1 MSATNSER
9 LGPFARMSLFLRQV
23 TSELKKV
30 VWPTK
35 DQLVTYT
42 SVVIVFVI
50 IMGFIIAVFDFA
62 FVKLVLVIFGQ
73 WLGKETIVSE
83 SPFLEAVAPKAEDA
97 ASSVVM
103 EMPISNE
110 EAIEAID
117 TTYDGAV
124 DVDLDGEVSTT
135 SADENFDLT
144 EVVEA
149 ELAPETADEVV
160 EVQETPAEPE
170 EAKIAEDE
178 DPLVAF
184 RARLDSQIGDW
195 FVIHSYA
202 GFENRVKQNL
212 ETRAVSL
219 NMEDYIYEINVPS
232 EEVTEIK
239 NGVRKQ
245 VKRNKFP
252 GYVLVRMDLTDESWG
267 VVRHTPGVTGF
278 VGQGHN
284 PAPLSMDEAFEM
296 LRPSQQKAIASVAT
310 AAAASAG
317 QKSGT
322 GAKIDIDLNI
332 GDSVT
337 VVDGPFA
344 TLHAT
349 ISEINLDGQK
359 VVGLVEIFGRETPV
373 ELGFN
378 QIHKN

>member
-1 MSATNSER
+1 
-9 LGPFARMSLFLRQV
+9 
-23 TSELKKV
+23 
-30 VWPTK
+30 
-35 DQLVTYT
+35 
-42 SVVIVFVI
+42 
-50 IMGFIIAVFDFA
+50 
-62 FVKLVLVIFGQ
+62 
-73 WLGKETIVSE
+73 VSE
-83 SPFLEAVAPKAEDA
+83 SPFLEAVAPQADDA
-97 ASSVVM
+97 ASSIAVD
-103 EMPISNE
+103 MPTSNE
-110 EAIEAID
+110 EAIEATD
-117 TTYDGAV
+117 VAYDGAT

-135 SADENFDLT
+135 SADENFDLSAA
-144 EVVEA
+144 VEA
-149 ELAPETADEVV
+149 ELATEEV
-160 EVQETPAEPE
+160 EVEEVPVEVAAAE
-170 EAKIAEDE
+170 EAPAEDE

-184 RARLDSQIGDW
+184 RARLDSQIGEW

-212 ETRAVSL
+212 ETRSVSL
-219 NMEDYIYEINVPS
+219 NMEDYIYEVNVPS

-284 PAPLSMDEAFEM
+284 PAPLSMDEAFDM

-310 AAAASAG
+310 AAAASASEKG
-317 QKSGT
+317 GSAS

-349 ISEINLDGQK
+349 ISEINLDAQK

>member
-1 MSATNSER
+1 MEAGAVKQDAE
-9 LGPFARMSLFLRQV
+9 AA
-23 TSELKKV
+23 E
-30 VWPTK
+30 
-35 DQLVTYT
+35 
-42 SVVIVFVI
+42 VIT
-50 IMGFIIAVFDFA
+50 
-62 FVKLVLVIFGQ
+62 
-73 WLGKETIVSE
+73 TIDNPMDNE
-83 SPFLEAVAPKAEDA
+83 S
-97 ASSVVM
+97 
-103 EMPISNE
+103 
-110 EAIEAID
+110 AIETVEND
-117 TTYDGAV
+117 WNGQV
-124 DVDLDGEVSTT
+124 DVDADGEVT
-135 SADENFDLT
+135 SDITGDLVTEEAFDLS
-144 EVVEA
+144 EVIEQEIVADTADVASETDDAELSEA
-149 ELAPETADEVV
+149 ESETV
-160 EVQETPAEPE
+160 PAE
-170 EAKIAEDE
+170 E
-178 DPLVAF
+178 DPIAAF
-184 RARLDSQIGDW
+184 RTRLESQLGDW
-195 FVIHSYA
+195 FVVHSYS

-212 ETRAVSL
+212 ETRTISM
-219 NMEDYIYEINVPS
+219 NMEDYIYEIAVPQES
-232 EEVTEIK
+232 VTEIK

-296 LRPSQQKAIASVAT
+296 LRPTQEKPIATVAT
-310 AAAASAG
+310 AAAASAKG
-317 QKSGT
+317 AKSKPGSP
-322 GAKIDIDLNI
+322 APKIDIDLNI

>member
-1 MSATNSER
+1 M
-9 LGPFARMSLFLRQV
+9 
-23 TSELKKV
+23 
-30 VWPTK
+30 
-35 DQLVTYT
+35 
-42 SVVIVFVI
+42 
-50 IMGFIIAVFDFA
+50 
-62 FVKLVLVIFGQ
+62 
-73 WLGKETIVSE
+73 SE
-83 SPFLEAVAPKAEDA
+83 SPFLEAVATQADDA
-97 ASSVVM
+97 VSSVAI
-103 EMPISNE
+103 EMPTSNE
-110 EAIEAID
+110 EAIEATD
-117 TTYDGAV
+117 VAYDGAT

-135 SADENFDLT
+135 SADENFDLSAA
-144 EVVEA
+144 VEA
-149 ELAPETADEVV
+149 ELATEEV
-160 EVQETPAEPE
+160 EVEEVPVEVAAAE
-170 EAKIAEDE
+170 EAPAEDE

-184 RARLDSQIGDW
+184 RARLDSQIGEW

-212 ETRAVSL
+212 ETRSVSL
-219 NMEDYIYEINVPS
+219 NMEDYIYEVNVPS

-284 PAPLSMDEAFEM
+284 PAPLSMDEAFDM
-296 LRPSQQKAIASVAT
+296 LRPTQQKAIASVAT
-310 AAAASAG
+310 AAAASASEKG
-317 QKSGT
+317 GGT
-322 GAKIDIDLNI
+322 PGAKIDIDLNI

>member
-1 MSATNSER
+1 M
-9 LGPFARMSLFLRQV
+9 
-23 TSELKKV
+23 
-30 VWPTK
+30 
-35 DQLVTYT
+35 
-42 SVVIVFVI
+42 
-50 IMGFIIAVFDFA
+50 
-62 FVKLVLVIFGQ
+62 
-73 WLGKETIVSE
+73 SE
-83 SPFLEAVAPKAEDA
+83 SPFLEAVAPQADD
-97 ASSVVM
+97 ASSSVAVD
-103 EMPISNE
+103 MPTSNE
-110 EAIEAID
+110 EAIEATD
-117 TTYDGAV
+117 VAYDGPTDV
-124 DVDLDGEVSTT
+124 DVDGEVSST
-135 SADENFDLT
+135 SAEENFDLT
-144 EVVEA
+144 EPVEA
-149 ELAPETADEVV
+149 ELEAEDVV
-160 EVQETPAEPE
+160 AE
-170 EAKIAEDE
+170 EAPAAVEETSDEDE
-178 DPLVAF
+178 DPVVAF
-184 RARLDSQIGDW
+184 RARLESQIGEW
-195 FVIHSYA
+195 YVIHSYA

-219 NMEDYIYEINVPS
+219 NMEDYIYEVNVPS

-284 PAPLSMDEAFEM
+284 PAPLSIDEAFDM
-296 LRPSQQKAIASVAT
+296 LRPTQQKAIASVAT
-310 AAAASAG
+310 AAAASASE
-317 QKSGT
+317 KGT
-322 GAKIDIDLNI
+322 TTSGAKIDIDLNI

-349 ISEINLDGQK
+349 ISEINLDAQK

>member
-1 MSATNSER
+1 M
-9 LGPFARMSLFLRQV
+9 
-23 TSELKKV
+23 
-30 VWPTK
+30 
-35 DQLVTYT
+35 
-42 SVVIVFVI
+42 
-50 IMGFIIAVFDFA
+50 
-62 FVKLVLVIFGQ
+62 
-73 WLGKETIVSE
+73 SE
-83 SPFLEAVAPKAEDA
+83 SPFLEAVAPQTDDA
-97 ASSVVM
+97 LSSVAVD
-103 EMPISNE
+103 MPTSNE
-110 EAIEAID
+110 EAIEATD
-117 TTYDGAV
+117 VAYDGAT

-135 SADENFDLT
+135 SADENFDLSA
-144 EVVEA
+144 VVEA
-149 ELAPETADEVV
+149 ELATEEVAV
-160 EVQETPAEPE
+160 E
-170 EAKIAEDE
+170 EAPVEAAASEAAPAAEDE

-184 RARLDSQIGDW
+184 RARLDSQIGEW

-219 NMEDYIYEINVPS
+219 NMEDYIYEVNVPS

-284 PAPLSMDEAFEM
+284 PAPLSMDEAFDM

-317 QKSGT
+317 EKGGSAS

-349 ISEINLDGQK
+349 ISEINLDAQK

>member
-1 MSATNSER
+1 
-9 LGPFARMSLFLRQV
+9 
-23 TSELKKV
+23 
-30 VWPTK
+30 
-35 DQLVTYT
+35 
-42 SVVIVFVI
+42 
-50 IMGFIIAVFDFA
+50 
-62 FVKLVLVIFGQ
+62 
-73 WLGKETIVSE
+73 VSE
-83 SPFLEAVAPKAEDA
+83 SPFLEAVAPLADDA
-97 ASSVVM
+97 SASIAVD
-103 EMPISNE
+103 MPTSNE
-110 EAIEAID
+110 EAIEATD
-117 TTYDGAV
+117 VAYDGAT

-135 SADENFDLT
+135 SADENFDLSA
-144 EVVEA
+144 VVEA
-149 ELAPETADEVV
+149 ELATVEVAVV
-160 EVQETPAEPE
+160 EEAPTEVASVEVPA
-170 EAKIAEDE
+170 DE
-178 DPLVAF
+178 DPVVAF
-184 RARLDSQIGDW
+184 RARLESQIGDW

-219 NMEDYIYEINVPS
+219 NMEDYIYEVNVPS

-284 PAPLSMDEAFEM
+284 PAPLSMDEAFDM
-296 LRPSQQKAIASVAT
+296 LRPTQQKAIASVAT
-310 AAAASAG
+310 AAAASASEKG
-317 QKSGT
+317 ISAS

-349 ISEINLDGQK
+349 ISEINLDAQK

>member
-1 MSATNSER
+1 M
-9 LGPFARMSLFLRQV
+9 
-23 TSELKKV
+23 
-30 VWPTK
+30 
-35 DQLVTYT
+35 
-42 SVVIVFVI
+42 
-50 IMGFIIAVFDFA
+50 
-62 FVKLVLVIFGQ
+62 
-73 WLGKETIVSE
+73 SE
-83 SPFLEAVAPKAEDA
+83 SPFLEAVAPQTDD
-97 ASSVVM
+97 ASSSVAVD
-103 EMPISNE
+103 MPTSNE
-110 EAIEAID
+110 EAIEATD
-117 TTYDGAV
+117 VAYDGATE
-124 DVDLDGEVSTT
+124 VDLDGEVSTT
-135 SADENFDLT
+135 SADENFDLSA
-144 EVVEA
+144 VVEA
-149 ELAPETADEVV
+149 ELATEEVATE
-160 EVQETPAEPE
+160 EVAVE
-170 EAKIAEDE
+170 EAPVEAAASEAAPDAEDE

-184 RARLDSQIGDW
+184 RARLDSQIGEW

-219 NMEDYIYEINVPS
+219 NMEDYIYEVNVPS

-284 PAPLSMDEAFEM
+284 PAPLSMDEAFDM

-317 QKSGT
+317 EKGGSAS

-349 ISEINLDGQK
+349 ISEINLDAQK

>member
-1 MSATNSER
+1 
-9 LGPFARMSLFLRQV
+9 
-23 TSELKKV
+23 
-30 VWPTK
+30 
-35 DQLVTYT
+35 
-42 SVVIVFVI
+42 
-50 IMGFIIAVFDFA
+50 
-62 FVKLVLVIFGQ
+62 
-73 WLGKETIVSE
+73 VSE
-83 SPFLEAVAPKAEDA
+83 SPFLEAVAPQSDDA
-97 ASSVVM
+97 LSSVAVD
-103 EMPISNE
+103 MPTSNQ
-110 EAIEAID
+110 EAIEATD
-117 TTYDGAV
+117 VAYDGAT

-135 SADENFDLT
+135 SADENFDLSA
-144 EVVEA
+144 VVEA
-149 ELAPETADEVV
+149 ELATEEVATE
-160 EVQETPAEPE
+160 EVAVE
-170 EAKIAEDE
+170 EAPVEAAASEAAPDAEDE

-184 RARLDSQIGDW
+184 RARLDSQIGEW

-219 NMEDYIYEINVPS
+219 NMEDYIYEVNVPS

-284 PAPLSMDEAFEM
+284 PAPLSMDEAFDM

-317 QKSGT
+317 EKGGSAS

-349 ISEINLDGQK
+349 ISEINLDAQK

>member
-1 MSATNSER
+1 M
-9 LGPFARMSLFLRQV
+9 
-23 TSELKKV
+23 
-30 VWPTK
+30 
-35 DQLVTYT
+35 
-42 SVVIVFVI
+42 
-50 IMGFIIAVFDFA
+50 
-62 FVKLVLVIFGQ
+62 
-73 WLGKETIVSE
+73 SE
-83 SPFLEAVAPKAEDA
+83 SPFLEAVAPQTDDA
-97 ASSVVM
+97 ASSVAVD
-103 EMPISNE
+103 MPTSNE
-110 EAIEAID
+110 EAIEATD
-117 TTYDGAV
+117 VAYDGAT

-135 SADENFDLT
+135 SADENFDLSAA
-144 EVVEA
+144 VEA
-149 ELAPETADEVV
+149 ELATEEVAV
-160 EVQETPAEPE
+160 E
-170 EAKIAEDE
+170 EAPVAAAASDEASADEDE
-178 DPLVAF
+178 DPVVAF
-184 RARLDSQIGDW
+184 RARLESQIGEW
-195 FVIHSYA
+195 YVIHSYA

-212 ETRAVSL
+212 ETRSVSL
-219 NMEDYIYEINVPS
+219 NMEDYIYEVNVPS

-284 PAPLSMDEAFEM
+284 PAPLSMDEAFDM
-296 LRPSQQKAIASVAT
+296 LRPTQQKAIASVAT
-310 AAAASAG
+310 AAAASASEKG
-317 QKSGT
+317 AAAS

-349 ISEINLDGQK
+349 ISEINLDAQK

>member
-1 MSATNSER
+1 M
-9 LGPFARMSLFLRQV
+9 
-23 TSELKKV
+23 
-30 VWPTK
+30 
-35 DQLVTYT
+35 
-42 SVVIVFVI
+42 
-50 IMGFIIAVFDFA
+50 
-62 FVKLVLVIFGQ
+62 
-73 WLGKETIVSE
+73 SE
-83 SPFLEAVAPKAEDA
+83 SPFLEAAAPQAVDTL
-97 ASSVVM
+97 SSAPV
-103 EMPISNE
+103 EMPVSNE
-110 EAIEAID
+110 EAIEATD
-117 TTYDGAV
+117 VAYDGAV
-124 DVDLDGEVSTT
+124 DVNADGEVT
-135 SADENFDLT
+135 SASIEENFDLT
-144 EVVEA
+144 VVVET
-149 ELAPETADEVV
+149 ELASEEVLV
-160 EVQETPAEPE
+160 AQETPLEKLEENSAEE
-170 EAKIAEDE
+170 VVAEEDE
-178 DPLVAF
+178 DPVVAF
-184 RARLDSQIGDW
+184 RARLESQIGDW

-212 ETRAVSL
+212 ETRSVSL
-219 NMEDYIYEINVPS
+219 NMEDYIYEVNVPS

-284 PAPLSMDEAFEM
+284 PAPLSMDEAFDM
-296 LRPSQQKAIASVAT
+296 LRPTQQKAIASVAT
-310 AAAASAG
+310 AAAASA
-317 QKSGT
+317 SGKGAGAS

>member
-1 MSATNSER
+1 M
-9 LGPFARMSLFLRQV
+9 
-23 TSELKKV
+23 
-30 VWPTK
+30 
-35 DQLVTYT
+35 
-42 SVVIVFVI
+42 
-50 IMGFIIAVFDFA
+50 
-62 FVKLVLVIFGQ
+62 
-73 WLGKETIVSE
+73 SE
-83 SPFLEAVAPKAEDA
+83 SPFLEAVATQADDA
-97 ASSVVM
+97 APSAVVD
-103 EMPISNE
+103 MPTSNE
-110 EAIEAID
+110 VVIEASELASEV
-117 TTYDGAV
+117 TA
-124 DVDLDGEVSTT
+124 DVDLDIEASTT
-135 SADENFDLT
+135 SLEENSVLPAATD
-144 EVVEA
+144 A
-149 ELAPETADEVV
+149 ELATEELA
-160 EVQETPAEPE
+160 VQEAPAEAAASE
-170 EAKIAEDE
+170 EAPAEEE

-184 RARLDSQIGDW
+184 RARLESQIGEW

-212 ETRAVSL
+212 ETRSVSL
-219 NMEDYIYEINVPS
+219 NMEDYIYEVNVPS

-284 PAPLSMDEAFEM
+284 PAPLSMDEAFDM
-296 LRPSQQKAIASVAT
+296 LRPTQQKAIASVAT
-310 AAAASAG
+310 AAAASASEKG
-317 QKSGT
+317 GGT
-322 GAKIDIDLNI
+322 PGAKIDIDLNI

>member
-1 MSATNSER
+1 
-9 LGPFARMSLFLRQV
+9 
-23 TSELKKV
+23 
-30 VWPTK
+30 
-35 DQLVTYT
+35 
-42 SVVIVFVI
+42 
-50 IMGFIIAVFDFA
+50 
-62 FVKLVLVIFGQ
+62 
-73 WLGKETIVSE
+73 VSE

-97 ASSVVM
+97 MSSTVI
-103 EMPISNE
+103 EMPVSNE

-117 TTYDGAV
+117 TAYDGAV

-135 SADENFDLT
+135 SSDDNFDLS
-144 EVVEA
+144 EVIEA
-149 ELAPETADEVV
+149 ELAPEVAPV
-160 EVQETPAEPE
+160 EETPVVAQ
-170 EAKIAEDE
+170 EAPVAEDE

-310 AAAASAG
+310 AAASAG
-317 QKSGT
+317 QKSGS

>member
-1 MSATNSER
+1 M
-9 LGPFARMSLFLRQV
+9 
-23 TSELKKV
+23 
-30 VWPTK
+30 
-35 DQLVTYT
+35 
-42 SVVIVFVI
+42 
-50 IMGFIIAVFDFA
+50 
-62 FVKLVLVIFGQ
+62 
-73 WLGKETIVSE
+73 SE
-83 SPFLEAVAPKAEDA
+83 SPFLEAVAPQSDD
-97 ASSVVM
+97 ASSSVAVD
-103 EMPISNE
+103 MPISNE
-110 EAIEAID
+110 EAIEAAD
-117 TTYDGAV
+117 VAYDGAT

-135 SADENFDLT
+135 SADENFDLSAA
-144 EVVEA
+144 VEA
-149 ELAPETADEVV
+149 ELATEEVAV
-160 EVQETPAEPE
+160 EDAPAEVLTSE
-170 EAKIAEDE
+170 EAPADE
-178 DPLVAF
+178 DPLVSF
-184 RARLDSQIGDW
+184 RARLESQIGDW

-219 NMEDYIYEINVPS
+219 NMEDYIYEVNVPS
-232 EEVTEIK
+232 EDVTEIK

-284 PAPLSMDEAFEM
+284 PAPLSMDEAFDM

-310 AAAASAG
+310 AAASANEKG
-317 QKSGT
+317 GRPS

-349 ISEINLDGQK
+349 ISEINLDAQK

>member
-1 MSATNSER
+1 
-9 LGPFARMSLFLRQV
+9 
-23 TSELKKV
+23 
-30 VWPTK
+30 
-35 DQLVTYT
+35 
-42 SVVIVFVI
+42 
-50 IMGFIIAVFDFA
+50 
-62 FVKLVLVIFGQ
+62 
-73 WLGKETIVSE
+73 VSE
-83 SPFLEAVAPKAEDA
+83 SPFLEAVAPQTDD
-97 ASSVVM
+97 ASSSVAVD
-103 EMPISNE
+103 MPTSNE
-110 EAIEAID
+110 EAIEATD
-117 TTYDGAV
+117 VAYDGAT

-135 SADENFDLT
+135 SADENFDLSA
-144 EVVEA
+144 VVEA
-149 ELAPETADEVV
+149 ELATEEVAV
-160 EVQETPAEPE
+160 E
-170 EAKIAEDE
+170 EAPVEAAASEAAPAAEDE

-184 RARLDSQIGDW
+184 RARLDSQIGEW

-219 NMEDYIYEINVPS
+219 NMEDYIYEVNVPS

-284 PAPLSMDEAFEM
+284 PAPLSMDEAFDM

-317 QKSGT
+317 EKGGSAS

-349 ISEINLDGQK
+349 ISEINLDAQK

>member
-1 MSATNSER
+1 M
-9 LGPFARMSLFLRQV
+9 
-23 TSELKKV
+23 
-30 VWPTK
+30 
-35 DQLVTYT
+35 
-42 SVVIVFVI
+42 
-50 IMGFIIAVFDFA
+50 
-62 FVKLVLVIFGQ
+62 
-73 WLGKETIVSE
+73 SE
-83 SPFLEAVAPKAEDA
+83 SPFLEAVATQADDTT
-97 ASSVVM
+97 SSAVVD
-103 EMPISNE
+103 MPTSNE
-110 EAIEAID
+110 VEIEASELASEV
-117 TTYDGAV
+117 TT
-124 DVDLDGEVSTT
+124 DVDLDIEASTT
-135 SADENFDLT
+135 SLEENSDLSA
-144 EVVEA
+144 VDS
-149 ELAPETADEVV
+149 ELATDELA
-160 EVQETPAEPE
+160 VQEAPAEAAASE
-170 EAKIAEDE
+170 EASAEEAPSEEE

-184 RARLDSQIGDW
+184 RARLESQIGEW

-212 ETRAVSL
+212 ETRSVSL
-219 NMEDYIYEINVPS
+219 NMEDYIYEVNVPS

-284 PAPLSMDEAFEM
+284 PAPLSMDEAFDM
-296 LRPSQQKAIASVAT
+296 LRPTQQKAIASVAT
-310 AAAASAG
+310 AAAASASEKG
-317 QKSGT
+317 GGT
-322 GAKIDIDLNI
+322 PGAKIDIDLNI

>member
-1 MSATNSER
+1 
-9 LGPFARMSLFLRQV
+9 
-23 TSELKKV
+23 
-30 VWPTK
+30 
-35 DQLVTYT
+35 
-42 SVVIVFVI
+42 
-50 IMGFIIAVFDFA
+50 
-62 FVKLVLVIFGQ
+62 
-73 WLGKETIVSE
+73 VSE
-83 SPFLEAVAPKAEDA
+83 SPFLEAVAPPSDDA
-97 ASSVVM
+97 VV

-110 EAIEAID
+110 AAIEATD
-117 TTYDGAV
+117 AAYDGAV
-124 DVDLDGEVSTT
+124 DVDIDGEVSDAPTE
-135 SADENFDLT
+135 AAFDLT
-144 EVVEA
+144 ESVEA
-149 ELAPETADEVV
+149 EISGEVAEDSSV
-160 EVQETPAEPE
+160 EEVSEEVTPAATEIVTGEAANE
-170 EAKIAEDE
+170 EAAEE
-178 DPLVAF
+178 DPIAAF
-184 RARLDSQIGDW
+184 RARLDSQIGEW

-212 ETRAVSL
+212 ETRSVSL
-219 NMEDYIYEINVPS
+219 NMEDYIYEVNVPT
-232 EEVTEIK
+232 EEVVEIK
-239 NGVRKQ
+239 NGVRKV

-284 PAPLSMDEAFEM
+284 PAPLSMDEAFDM
-296 LRPSQQKAIASVAT
+296 LRPAEQKAIATVAT
-310 AAAASAG
+310 AAAAAASG
-317 QKSGT
+317 GNKST
-322 GAKIDIDLNI
+322 GAGSQKIDIDLNI

>member
-1 MSATNSER
+1 M
-9 LGPFARMSLFLRQV
+9 
-23 TSELKKV
+23 
-30 VWPTK
+30 
-35 DQLVTYT
+35 
-42 SVVIVFVI
+42 
-50 IMGFIIAVFDFA
+50 
-62 FVKLVLVIFGQ
+62 
-73 WLGKETIVSE
+73 SE
-83 SPFLEAVAPKAEDA
+83 SPFLEAVAPQTDDA
-97 ASSVVM
+97 LSSVAVD
-103 EMPISNE
+103 MPTSNE
-110 EAIEAID
+110 EAIEATD
-117 TTYDGAV
+117 VAYDGAT

-135 SADENFDLT
+135 SADKNFDLT
-144 EVVEA
+144 AVVEA
-149 ELAPETADEVV
+149 ELTTEEVAVEEAPVEAAAPEAVAAD
-160 EVQETPAEPE
+160 
-170 EAKIAEDE
+170 EDE

-184 RARLDSQIGDW
+184 RARLESQIGEW

-219 NMEDYIYEINVPS
+219 NMEDYIYEVNVPS

-284 PAPLSMDEAFEM
+284 PAPLSMDEAFDM

-317 QKSGT
+317 EKGGSAS

-349 ISEINLDGQK
+349 ISEINLDAQK

>member
-1 MSATNSER
+1 
-9 LGPFARMSLFLRQV
+9 
-23 TSELKKV
+23 
-30 VWPTK
+30 
-35 DQLVTYT
+35 
-42 SVVIVFVI
+42 
-50 IMGFIIAVFDFA
+50 
-62 FVKLVLVIFGQ
+62 
-73 WLGKETIVSE
+73 VSE
-83 SPFLEAVAPKAEDA
+83 SPFLEAVAPQTDDA
-97 ASSVVM
+97 VSSVAVD
-103 EMPISNE
+103 MPISNE
-110 EAIEAID
+110 EAIEATD
-117 TTYDGAV
+117 VAYDGAT

-135 SADENFDLT
+135 SIEENFDLSAAV
-144 EVVEA
+144 EV
-149 ELAPETADEVV
+149 ELAPEEVATEEVAV
-160 EVQETPAEPE
+160 EETPAEAVTSD
-170 EAKIAEDE
+170 EAPAEDE
-178 DPLVAF
+178 DPVVAF
-184 RARLDSQIGDW
+184 RARLESQIGDW

-212 ETRAVSL
+212 ETRSVSL
-219 NMEDYIYEINVPS
+219 NMEDYIYEVNVPT

-284 PAPLSMDEAFEM
+284 PAPLSMDEAFDM
-296 LRPSQQKAIASVAT
+296 LRPTQQKAIASVAT

-317 QKSGT
+317 EKGT
-322 GAKIDIDLNI
+322 GAGGAKIDIDLNI

-349 ISEINLDGQK
+349 ISEINLDAQK

>member
-1 MSATNSER
+1 
-9 LGPFARMSLFLRQV
+9 
-23 TSELKKV
+23 
-30 VWPTK
+30 
-35 DQLVTYT
+35 
-42 SVVIVFVI
+42 
-50 IMGFIIAVFDFA
+50 
-62 FVKLVLVIFGQ
+62 
-73 WLGKETIVSE
+73 VSE
-83 SPFLEAVAPKAEDA
+83 SPFLEAVATQADDA
-97 ASSVVM
+97 LSSVAIDV
-103 EMPISNE
+103 PTSNE
-110 EAIEAID
+110 EAIEATD
-117 TTYDGAV
+117 VAYDGAT

-135 SADENFDLT
+135 SADENFDLSAA
-144 EVVEA
+144 VEA
-149 ELAPETADEVV
+149 ELAV
-160 EVQETPAEPE
+160 EEAPAEPATSE
-170 EAKIAEDE
+170 EAPAEPATSEEAPAEDE

-184 RARLDSQIGDW
+184 RARLESQIGEW

-212 ETRAVSL
+212 ETRSVSL
-219 NMEDYIYEINVPS
+219 NMEDYIYEVNVPS

-284 PAPLSMDEAFEM
+284 PAPLSMDEAFDM

-317 QKSGT
+317 EKGGSAS

-349 ISEINLDGQK
+349 ISEINLDAQK

>member
-1 MSATNSER
+1 
-9 LGPFARMSLFLRQV
+9 
-23 TSELKKV
+23 
-30 VWPTK
+30 
-35 DQLVTYT
+35 
-42 SVVIVFVI
+42 
-50 IMGFIIAVFDFA
+50 
-62 FVKLVLVIFGQ
+62 
-73 WLGKETIVSE
+73 VSE
-83 SPFLEAVAPKAEDA
+83 SPFLEAVAPQSDDA
-97 ASSVVM
+97 LSSVAVD
-103 EMPISNE
+103 MPTSNE
-110 EAIEAID
+110 EAFEAND
-117 TTYDGAV
+117 VAYDGAT

-144 EVVEA
+144 AAVEA
-149 ELAPETADEVV
+149 ELATEEV
-160 EVQETPAEPE
+160 AIE
-170 EAKIAEDE
+170 EAPVEAAAPEAAPADEDE

-184 RARLDSQIGDW
+184 RARLESQIGDW

-219 NMEDYIYEINVPS
+219 NMEDYIYEVNVPS

-284 PAPLSMDEAFEM
+284 PAPLSMDEAFDM

-310 AAAASAG
+310 AAAASASEKG
-317 QKSGT
+317 GSAS

-349 ISEINLDGQK
+349 ISEINLDAQK

>member
-1 MSATNSER
+1 M
-9 LGPFARMSLFLRQV
+9 
-23 TSELKKV
+23 
-30 VWPTK
+30 
-35 DQLVTYT
+35 
-42 SVVIVFVI
+42 
-50 IMGFIIAVFDFA
+50 
-62 FVKLVLVIFGQ
+62 
-73 WLGKETIVSE
+73 SE
-83 SPFLEAVAPKAEDA
+83 SPFLEAVAPQADDA
-97 ASSVVM
+97 ASSVAVD
-103 EMPISNE
+103 MPISNE
-110 EAIEAID
+110 EAIEAAD
-117 TTYDGAV
+117 VAYDGAT

-135 SADENFDLT
+135 SAEDNFDLSAA
-144 EVVEA
+144 VEA
-149 ELAPETADEVV
+149 ELATEEVAV
-160 EVQETPAEPE
+160 E
-170 EAKIAEDE
+170 EASSDASSADEDE
-178 DPLVAF
+178 DPVVAF
-184 RARLDSQIGDW
+184 RARLESQIGDW

-219 NMEDYIYEINVPS
+219 NMEDYIYEVNVPA

-284 PAPLSMDEAFEM
+284 PAPLSIDEAFDM
-296 LRPSQQKAIASVAT
+296 LRPTQQKAIASVAT
-310 AAAASAG
+310 AAAASASEKG
-317 QKSGT
+317 GNTT

-349 ISEINLDGQK
+349 ISEINLDAQK

>member
-1 MSATNSER
+1 M
-9 LGPFARMSLFLRQV
+9 
-23 TSELKKV
+23 
-30 VWPTK
+30 
-35 DQLVTYT
+35 
-42 SVVIVFVI
+42 
-50 IMGFIIAVFDFA
+50 
-62 FVKLVLVIFGQ
+62 
-73 WLGKETIVSE
+73 SE
-83 SPFLEAVAPKAEDA
+83 SPFLEAVATQADDA
-97 ASSVVM
+97 ASSVAIH
-103 EMPISNE
+103 MPTSNE
-110 EAIEAID
+110 EAIEATD
-117 TTYDGAV
+117 VAYDGAT

-144 EVVEA
+144 AVVEA
-149 ELAPETADEVV
+149 ELATEEVAV
-160 EVQETPAEPE
+160 E
-170 EAKIAEDE
+170 EAPVAAAASEEAPADEDE

-184 RARLDSQIGDW
+184 RARLESQIGEW

-212 ETRAVSL
+212 ETRSVSL
-219 NMEDYIYEINVPS
+219 NMEDYIYEVNVPS

-284 PAPLSMDEAFEM
+284 PAPLSMDEAFDM
-296 LRPSQQKAIASVAT
+296 LRPTQQKAIASVAT
-310 AAAASAG
+310 AAAASASE
-317 QKSGT
+317 KGT
-322 GAKIDIDLNI
+322 SASGAKIDIDLNI

-349 ISEINLDGQK
+349 ISEINLDAQK

>member
-1 MSATNSER
+1 M
-9 LGPFARMSLFLRQV
+9 
-23 TSELKKV
+23 
-30 VWPTK
+30 
-35 DQLVTYT
+35 
-42 SVVIVFVI
+42 
-50 IMGFIIAVFDFA
+50 
-62 FVKLVLVIFGQ
+62 
-73 WLGKETIVSE
+73 SE
-83 SPFLEAVAPKAEDA
+83 SPFLEAVAPQSDDA
-97 ASSVVM
+97 LSSVAVD
-103 EMPISNE
+103 MPTSNE
-110 EAIEAID
+110 EAIEATD
-117 TTYDGAV
+117 VAYDGAT

-144 EVVEA
+144 AVVEA
-149 ELAPETADEVV
+149 ELATEEV
-160 EVQETPAEPE
+160 EVE
-170 EAKIAEDE
+170 EAPVEAAASEAVAADEDE

-184 RARLDSQIGDW
+184 RARLESQIGEW

-219 NMEDYIYEINVPS
+219 NMEDYIYEVNVPS

-284 PAPLSMDEAFEM
+284 PAPLSMDEAFDM

-317 QKSGT
+317 EKGGSASS
-322 GAKIDIDLNI
+322 AKIDIDLNI

-349 ISEINLDGQK
+349 ISEINLDAQK

>member
-1 MSATNSER
+1 M
-9 LGPFARMSLFLRQV
+9 
-23 TSELKKV
+23 
-30 VWPTK
+30 
-35 DQLVTYT
+35 
-42 SVVIVFVI
+42 
-50 IMGFIIAVFDFA
+50 
-62 FVKLVLVIFGQ
+62 
-73 WLGKETIVSE
+73 SE
-83 SPFLEAVAPKAEDA
+83 SPFLEAVAPQADDA
-97 ASSVVM
+97 LSSVAVD
-103 EMPISNE
+103 MPTSNE
-110 EAIEAID
+110 EAIEATD
-117 TTYDGAV
+117 VAYDGAT

-135 SADENFDLT
+135 SADENFDLSA
-144 EVVEA
+144 VVEA
-149 ELAPETADEVV
+149 ELATEDVAV
-160 EVQETPAEPE
+160 E
-170 EAKIAEDE
+170 EAPVEAAASEAAPAAEDE

-184 RARLDSQIGDW
+184 RARLDSQIGEW

-219 NMEDYIYEINVPS
+219 NMEDYIYEVNVPS

-284 PAPLSMDEAFEM
+284 PAPLSMDEAFDM

-317 QKSGT
+317 EKGGSAS

-349 ISEINLDGQK
+349 ISEINLDAQK

>member
-1 MSATNSER
+1 
-9 LGPFARMSLFLRQV
+9 
-23 TSELKKV
+23 
-30 VWPTK
+30 
-35 DQLVTYT
+35 
-42 SVVIVFVI
+42 
-50 IMGFIIAVFDFA
+50 
-62 FVKLVLVIFGQ
+62 
-73 WLGKETIVSE
+73 VSE
-83 SPFLEAVAPKAEDA
+83 SPFLEAVAPQSDDA
-97 ASSVVM
+97 LSSVAVD
-103 EMPISNE
+103 MPTSNQ
-110 EAIEAID
+110 EAIEATD
-117 TTYDGAV
+117 VAYDGAT

-135 SADENFDLT
+135 SADENFDLSA
-144 EVVEA
+144 VVEA
-149 ELAPETADEVV
+149 ELAT
-160 EVQETPAEPE
+160 E
-170 EAKIAEDE
+170 EAPVEAAASEAAPDAEDE

-184 RARLDSQIGDW
+184 RARLDSQIGEW

-219 NMEDYIYEINVPS
+219 NMEDYIYEVNVPS

-284 PAPLSMDEAFEM
+284 PAPLSMDEAFDM

-310 AAAASAG
+310 AAAASASEKG
-317 QKSGT
+317 GSAS

-349 ISEINLDGQK
+349 ISEINLDAQK

>member
-1 MSATNSER
+1 M
-9 LGPFARMSLFLRQV
+9 
-23 TSELKKV
+23 
-30 VWPTK
+30 
-35 DQLVTYT
+35 
-42 SVVIVFVI
+42 
-50 IMGFIIAVFDFA
+50 
-62 FVKLVLVIFGQ
+62 
-73 WLGKETIVSE
+73 SE
-83 SPFLEAVAPKAEDA
+83 SPFLEAVAPQSDDA
-97 ASSVVM
+97 LSSIAVD
-103 EMPISNE
+103 MPTSNE
-110 EAIEAID
+110 EAIEATD
-117 TTYDGAV
+117 VAYDGAT
-124 DVDLDGEVSTT
+124 DVDLEGEVSTT

-144 EVVEA
+144 AVVEA
-149 ELAPETADEVV
+149 ELATEEVAVEEAPVETA
-160 EVQETPAEPE
+160 AS
-170 EAKIAEDE
+170 EAVAADEDE

-184 RARLDSQIGDW
+184 RARLESQIGEW

-219 NMEDYIYEINVPS
+219 NMEDYIYEVNVPS

-284 PAPLSMDEAFEM
+284 PAPLSMDEAFDM

-317 QKSGT
+317 EKGGSAS

-349 ISEINLDGQK
+349 ISEINLDAQK